1 MKMCLCCGNVE
12 TKNFRVLEHSNDEMI
27 LCIAEKECI
36 IIEDGKPISSVV
48 EIDDMLVDTIRVLRQ
63 NNFETLFCCQGH
75 YLGYGGTFT
84 GDIGYIS
91 FKIDQNDK
99 EDFKKYQLLIDNI
112 PDMIDNFVMSY
123 EIVSGP
129 LGPDMLSRSIIVD
142 KLIIRFELAK
152 NVEILTQLDFLEQN
166 IQLHKKLFC
175 LIYDLIEDMEE
186 EKYQDSLLDEE
197 KSIKYP
203 RLK

>member
-12 TKNFRVLEHSNDEMI
+12 TKNFRVLEHSNGEML
-27 LCIAEKECI
+27 LCVAEKECTQV
-36 IIEDGKPISSVV
+36 ENGELISSVV
-48 EIDDMLVDTIRVLRQ
+48 DIDDMLVDTIRVLRQ

-75 YLGYGGTFT
+75 YLGTDGTFA
-84 GDIGYIS
+84 GECGYIS

-99 EDFKKYQLLIDNI
+99 EDFKKYQMLIDNI
-112 PDMIDNFVMSY
+112 PDMIDNFIMSY

-129 LGPDMLSRSIIVD
+129 LGPDMLSRAIIID
-142 KLIIRFELAK
+142 KLVIRFELAK

-175 LIYDLIEDMEE
+175 LIYDVVEE
-186 EKYQDSLLDEE
+186 IDETKE
-197 KSIKYP
+197 GK
-203 RLK
+203 